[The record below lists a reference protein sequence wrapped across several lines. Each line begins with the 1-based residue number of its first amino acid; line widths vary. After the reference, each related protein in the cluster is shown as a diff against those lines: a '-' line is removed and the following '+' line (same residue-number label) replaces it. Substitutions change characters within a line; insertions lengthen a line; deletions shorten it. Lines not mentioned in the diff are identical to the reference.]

1 MNVTD
6 RLKQCAQEL
15 EPALA
20 GALKD
25 LSGVPS
31 QLREAMAHA
40 LLDGGKRLRP
50 ALVLTACE
58 AAGGKRAEGLP
69 GAIALECLHSYSLV
83 HDDLPCMDD
92 DELRRG
98 RPTVHKAFGE
108 AMAVLAGDA
117 LLTLAFESL
126 TRGPAP
132 ADRKMRA
139 LRLLADAGG
148 AVGMVGGQAL
158 DLLAEG
164 TEPELAQVEEIH
176 RKKTGALIEA
186 ALGVGALLGGGSP
199 PVVDALRAYGR
210 ALGLAFQI
218 VDDCLDQ
225 TKTAEELGK
234 TAGKD
239 EEAGKATW
247 VACLGGEESLK
258 QAHALV
264 SEGISALEQ
273 IPGPNPSVDFLKELA
288 FFVVSRGH

>member
-1 MNVTD
+1 MMVTD
-6 RLKQCAQEL
+6 RLQKEAREL
-15 EPALA
+15 EPVLVEALE
-20 GALKD
+20 G
-25 LSGVPS
+25 LSGVP
-31 QLREAMAHA
+31 QALRAAMAHA

-50 ALVLTACE
+50 ALVLAACE
-58 AAGGKRAEGLP
+58 AVGGTRAEGLP

-92 DELRRG
+92 DDLRRG

-126 TRGPAP
+126 TRGPAA

-139 LRLLADAGG
+139 LRLLSEAGG

-164 TEPELAQVEEIH
+164 KEPKLEEVEEIH
-176 RKKTGALIEA
+176 RRKTGALIEA
-186 ALGVGALLGGGSP
+186 ALGVGALLGGGAP
-199 PVVDALRAYGR
+199 PLVEALRSYGR

-225 TKTAEELGK
+225 TQTASELGK

-239 EEAGKATW
+239 LEAGKVTW
-247 VACLGGEESLK
+247 VACLGVEESLK
-258 QAHALV
+258 QARSLV
-264 SEGISALEQ
+264 SEAISALGP
-273 IPGPNPSVDFLKELA
+273 IPLPNPHVGFLKELA
-288 FFVVSRGH
+288 FFVLSRSH